1 MRNKLLLVVILLL
14 SLIVIDAYCSDN
26 YIKDYQQHKQEEL
39 LQDLND
45 GQNIQ
50 ILLLQQI
57 LKQQQEINE
66 RLKK

>member
-1 MRNKLLLVVILLL
+1 MKGTLVLVAILLL
-14 SLIVIDAYCSDN
+14 SLIVMDAYCSDN
-26 YIKDYQQHKQEEL
+26 YIKDYQDRKQEEL

>member
-1 MRNKLLLVVILLL
+1 MKGTLVLVALLLL
-14 SLIVIDAYCSDN
+14 SLVVMDAYCSDN
-26 YIKDYQQHKQEEL
+26 YIKDYQQRKQEEL

>member
-1 MRNKLLLVVILLL
+1 MKGTLVLVALLLL
-14 SLIVIDAYCSDN
+14 SLIVMDAYCSDN
-26 YIKDYQQHKQEEL
+26 YIKDYQQRKQEEL

>member
-1 MRNKLLLVVILLL
+1 MKIIIAMLLASALCFAEESMVVRNQLDRVIR
-14 SLIVIDAYCSDN
+14 
-26 YIKDYQQHKQEEL
+26 L

-50 ILLLQQI
+50 IMILQQI

>member
-1 MRNKLLLVVILLL
+1 MKIIIAMLLASALCFAEESMVVRNQLDKVIR
-14 SLIVIDAYCSDN
+14 
-26 YIKDYQQHKQEEL
+26 L

-50 ILLLQQI
+50 IMMLQQI

>member
-1 MRNKLLLVVILLL
+1 MLLASVLCFAEESMVVRNQLDRVIR
-14 SLIVIDAYCSDN
+14 
-26 YIKDYQQHKQEEL
+26 L

-50 ILLLQQI
+50 IMMLQQI

>member
-1 MRNKLLLVVILLL
+1 MKIIIAMLLASALCFAEESMVVRSQLDK
-14 SLIVIDAYCSDN
+14 VIR
-26 YIKDYQQHKQEEL
+26 L

-50 ILLLQQI
+50 IMMLQQI

-66 RLKK
+66 RSRK

>member
-1 MRNKLLLVVILLL
+1 MKIIIAMLLASALCFAEESMVVRNQLDRVIR
-14 SLIVIDAYCSDN
+14 
-26 YIKDYQQHKQEEL
+26 L

-50 ILLLQQI
+50 IMMLQQI

>member
-1 MRNKLLLVVILLL
+1 MKGSLVLVAILLL
-14 SLIVIDAYCSDN
+14 SLIVMDAYCSDN
-26 YIKDYQQHKQEEL
+26 YIKDYQDRKQEEL
-39 LQDLND
+39 LKDLND

>member
-1 MRNKLLLVVILLL
+1 MKGTLVLVAILLL
-14 SLIVIDAYCSDN
+14 SLIVMDAYCSDN
-26 YIKDYQQHKQEEL
+26 YSKDYQDRKQEEL

>member
-1 MRNKLLLVVILLL
+1 MLLASVLCFAEESMVVRNQLDKVIR
-14 SLIVIDAYCSDN
+14 
-26 YIKDYQQHKQEEL
+26 L

-50 ILLLQQI
+50 IMMLQQI

>member
-1 MRNKLLLVVILLL
+1 MKGIWVLVAILLL
-14 SLIVIDAYCSDN
+14 SLIVMDAYCSDN
-26 YIKDYQQHKQEEL
+26 YIKDYQQRKQEEL
-39 LQDLND
+39 LKDLND

>member
-1 MRNKLLLVVILLL
+1 MKGIWVLVAILLL
-14 SLIVIDAYCSDN
+14 SLIVMDAYCSDN
-26 YIKDYQQHKQEEL
+26 YIKDYQDRKQEEL
-39 LQDLND
+39 LKDLND

>member
-1 MRNKLLLVVILLL
+1 MKGTLVLVAILLL
-14 SLIVIDAYCSDN
+14 SLIVMDAYCSDN
-26 YIKDYQQHKQEEL
+26 YIKDYQDRKQEEL
-39 LQDLND
+39 LKDLND

>member
-26 YIKDYQQHKQEEL
+26 YIKDYQQRKQEEL
-39 LQDLND
+39 LKDLND

>member
-1 MRNKLLLVVILLL
+1 MKGTLVLVAIVLL
-14 SLIVIDAYCSDN
+14 SLIVMDAYCSDN
-26 YIKDYQQHKQEEL
+26 YIKDYQQRKQEEL

-45 GQNIQ
+45 GQNVQ

>member
-1 MRNKLLLVVILLL
+1 MKSIWVLVAILLL
-14 SLIVIDAYCSDN
+14 SLLVIDAYCSDN
-26 YIKDYQQHKQEEL
+26 YIKDYQQRKQEEL
-39 LQDLND
+39 LKDLND

>member
-1 MRNKLLLVVILLL
+1 MKGTLVLVAILLL
-14 SLIVIDAYCSDN
+14 SLIVMDAYCSDN
-26 YIKDYQQHKQEEL
+26 YIKDYQQRKQEEL
-39 LQDLND
+39 LKDLND

>member
-1 MRNKLLLVVILLL
+1 MKGTLVLVAILLL
-14 SLIVIDAYCSDN
+14 SLIAMDAYCSDN
-26 YIKDYQQHKQEEL
+26 YIKDYQQRKQEEL
-39 LQDLND
+39 LKDLND

>member
-1 MRNKLLLVVILLL
+1 MKGTLVLVALLLL
-14 SLIVIDAYCSDN
+14 SLIVMDAYCSDN
-26 YIKDYQQHKQEEL
+26 YIKDYQDRKQEEL
-39 LQDLND
+39 LKDLND

>member
-1 MRNKLLLVVILLL
+1 MRNKLLLIVILLL

-26 YIKDYQQHKQEEL
+26 YIKDYQQRKQEEL
-39 LQDLND
+39 LKDLND

>member
-1 MRNKLLLVVILLL
+1 MKGIWVLVAILLL
-14 SLIVIDAYCSDN
+14 GLLVMDAYCSDN
-26 YIKDYQQHKQEEL
+26 YIKDYQDRKTEQL

>member
-1 MRNKLLLVVILLL
+1 MKGTLVLVVILLL
-14 SLIVIDAYCSDN
+14 SLVVMDAYCSDN
-26 YIKDYQQHKQEEL
+26 YIKDYQQRKQEEL
-39 LQDLND
+39 LKDLND

>member
-1 MRNKLLLVVILLL
+1 MKGTLVLVAILLL
-14 SLIVIDAYCSDN
+14 SLIVMDAYCSDN
-26 YIKDYQQHKQEEL
+26 YIKDYQQRKQEEL

>member
-1 MRNKLLLVVILLL
+1 MKSIWVLVAILLL
-14 SLIVIDAYCSDN
+14 SLLVMDAYCSDN
-26 YIKDYQQHKQEEL
+26 YIKDYQQRKQEEL
-39 LQDLND
+39 LKDLND

>member
-1 MRNKLLLVVILLL
+1 MLLASMLCFAEESMVVRNQLDRVIR
-14 SLIVIDAYCSDN
+14 
-26 YIKDYQQHKQEEL
+26 L

-50 ILLLQQI
+50 IMMLQQI
-57 LKQQQEINE
+57 LKQQQEINK

>member
-1 MRNKLLLVVILLL
+1 MKIIIATLLASALCFAEESMVVRNQLDRVIR
-14 SLIVIDAYCSDN
+14 LI
-26 YIKDYQQHKQEEL
+26 
-39 LQDLND
+39 QDLND

-50 ILLLQQI
+50 IMMLQQI

>member
-1 MRNKLLLVVILLL
+1 MKGTLVLIAILLL
-14 SLIVIDAYCSDN
+14 SLLVMGAYCSDN
-26 YIKDYQQHKQEEL
+26 YIKDYQDRKQEEL
-39 LQDLND
+39 LKDLND

>member
-1 MRNKLLLVVILLL
+1 MKIIIAMLLASVLCFAEESMVVRNQLDRVIR
-14 SLIVIDAYCSDN
+14 
-26 YIKDYQQHKQEEL
+26 L

-50 ILLLQQI
+50 IMMLQQI

>member
-1 MRNKLLLVVILLL
+1 MKIIVTMLLASILCFAEESMVVRNQLDRVIR
-14 SLIVIDAYCSDN
+14 
-26 YIKDYQQHKQEEL
+26 L

-50 ILLLQQI
+50 IMLLQQI

>member
-1 MRNKLLLVVILLL
+1 MKGTLILVAILLL
-14 SLIVIDAYCSDN
+14 GLIVMDSYCSDN
-26 YIKDYQQHKQEEL
+26 YIKDYQDRKTEQL